1 MLVARCIA
9 WTALLAVTNLAP
21 STPAQAQHVD
31 VRYGRDVRP
40 ILADRCFRC
49 HGPDATAREAN
60 LRLDLRDEALR
71 ARKDGA
77 AIVPGNPQQSLLVQR
92 VQHEDE
98 SERMPPRK
106 SGKPE
111 LNAAEVAILERWIE
125 AGAPY
130 EAHWA
135 FSAPARPAVPAS
147 PFHARN
153 EVDHFVHA
161 QLAAVGRQ
169 PSPEADPETL
179 VRRVFLVLTGLPP
192 LPEEIDAFLADKR
205 DGAYE
210 ALVDKLLN
218 EEPYRTRHAEHLA
231 QPWLDAARYAD
242 TSGIHMDAGRQTWAW
257 RDWLLQALRDD
268 MPFDRFVTE
277 QLAGDLF
284 PKATLSQR
292 VASGFLRQH
301 VTTDEGG
308 AIDEEYRIEYAAER
322 TATLGSVFLGLTL
335 GCARCHDHKY
345 DPIRQE
351 DYYRLFS
358 FFNSNEEPG
367 LYSQSQ
373 DSNRAL
379 EPFLDVPSAEQ
390 AAERTKLRAQLAA
403 AKKLLDER
411 TPADLQA
418 LEAFRAGVAAD
429 LAAAWSVPRVVS
441 ATSSQDATLTVQDD
455 GSVLA
460 SGNNPPRDV
469 HVLVLQTQARD
480 QRLLCLEA
488 MTDTSLPEGRVGRAP
503 NGNAVLQ
510 HLQLEA
516 RPLDGSADFA
526 TVPFVWAMAD
536 VEQDN
541 GDHVATNVIDDD
553 DRGWAVDAHR
563 KPPGPRRCLLL
574 SAAPFGFPG
583 GTELRVTLRYTT
595 QYAQHT
601 FGRVRVHVGALAPAM
616 VERLPLAASGFHLVG
631 PFEGE
636 DAETLY
642 ATCFGP
648 ESVLA
653 VDEKQRWG
661 KQAWRFDAGLLA
673 GKTTASL
680 PSGRNV
686 TYVAQRVY
694 SACAREASVSLGSDD
709 GFQLYLNGAQQAE
722 RRIDRSLAADQ
733 DTATMQLPAGHSL
746 LVLKVVNTGGDAG
759 FALRHVA
766 RERELAGDLRFML
779 LPPAVQDK
787 TLLDREALAFR
798 ETTSPVHRVRKAEV
812 QRLTDANK
820 ALDAKVPRTMV
831 MQESPEPRATFVL
844 TRGEYDK
851 PDKSRPVTRELPAMF
866 GALPADAPK
875 NRLGLAQWLVS
886 AENPL
891 FLRVAVNR
899 LWEFVFGTGIVRTSE
914 DFGLQGEWPS
924 NLELL
929 DWLATEFR
937 ARGHSTRAMLRLLVT
952 SAVFRQQSR
961 VSPAPDDRD
970 NRLLGWY
977 PRRRLTAEAIRDQ
990 ALYVSG
996 LLVEHTGGPSVKP
1009 YQPPDLWQE
1018 VAMVQSNTR
1027 RYVQGTG
1034 EELWRRSLY
1043 TYWKRACPPPS
1054 LLMLDAP
1061 TREFCTIRRSSTNTP
1076 LQALVLWNDE
1086 QFVEA
1091 ARVLAERCLR
1101 EHGSGAQN
1109 RDASLLQSMYR
1120 RCTGQVM
1127 DQERLAVAERS
1138 LQAMRERYASFP
1150 EQAAKLA
1157 STGQAPHAANL
1168 AATEVAALLLLGN
1181 AFLNLDACLF
1191 ID

>member
-1 MLVARCIA
+1 MPVARCIA
-9 WTALLAVTNLAP
+9 CVLPMALAAVA
-21 STPAQAQHVD
+21 PAQHAE

-49 HGPDATAREAN
+49 HGPDAGTREAD

-71 ARKDGA
+71 ARDGGA
-77 AIVPGNPQQSLLVQR
+77 AIVPGNAQQSLLWQR
-92 VQHEDE
+92 VRHEDA

-106 SGKPE
+106 SGKPD
-111 LNAAEVAILERWIE
+111 LTAAEVATIERWIE

-130 EAHWA
+130 ESHWA
-135 FSAPARPAVPAS
+135 FSVPVRPAVPAT
-147 PFHARN
+147 PFPASN
-153 EVDHFVHA
+153 PVDHFVHA
-161 QLAAVGRQ
+161 QLAAAGRQ
-169 PSPEADPETL
+169 PGPEADPETL

-192 LPEEIDAFLADKR
+192 SPEEIDAFLADR
-205 DGAYE
+205 REHAYE
-210 ALVDKLLN
+210 ELVDKLLG

-231 QPWLDAARYAD
+231 QPWLDASRYAD
-242 TSGIHMDAGRQTWAW
+242 TSGIHMDAGRQAWPW
-257 RDWLLQALRDD
+257 RDWLLEALRTD
-268 MPFDRFVTE
+268 MPFDQFVIE
-277 QLAGDLF
+277 QLAGDLL
-284 PKATLSQR
+284 PGALQSQR

-358 FFNSNEEPG
+358 FFNNNEEPG
-367 LYSQSQ
+367 LYSQSE

-379 EPFLDVPSAEQ
+379 EPFLDVPTPEQ
-390 AAERTKLRAQLAA
+390 KAQRTQLRAELAA

-411 TPADLQA
+411 TPADLEA
-418 LEAFRAGVAAD
+418 LEAFRAEFAAD
-429 LAAAWSVPRVVS
+429 LGAAWSVPLVAS
-441 ATSSQDATLTVQDD
+441 ATSQHDATLTVQHD

-460 SGNNPPRDV
+460 SGTNPPRDV
-469 HVLVLQTQARD
+469 HVLVLHTQARD

-488 MTDTSLPEGRVGRAP
+488 MVDETLPEGRVGRAP

-526 TVPFVWAMAD
+526 AVPFVWAMAD

-541 GDHVATNVIDDD
+541 GDYVVTNVIDDD

-574 SAAPFGFPG
+574 SATPFGCEG
-583 GTELRVTLRYTT
+583 GTELRLTLRYTS
-595 QYAQHT
+595 QYEQHT
-601 FGRVRVHVGALAPAM
+601 FGRVRVHVGGLPEAM
-616 VERLPLAASGFHLVG
+616 AARLPLATSGFHLVG
-631 PFEGE
+631 PFEGD
-636 DAETLY
+636 DAASLY
-642 ATCFGP
+642 ATSFGP
-648 ESVLA
+648 ETVLA
-653 VDEKQRWG
+653 VDRKQRWG
-661 KQAWRFDAGLLA
+661 KQAWRFEAGLLTT
-673 GKTTASL
+673 KTTASL
-680 PSGRNV
+680 PEGRNA
-686 TYVAQRVY
+686 TYVAQRLY
-694 SACAREASVSLGSDD
+694 NSSAREASVSLGSDD
-709 GFQLYLNGAQQAE
+709 GFQLYLNGARQAE
-722 RRIDRSLAADQ
+722 RRVDRSLEADQ
-733 DTATMQLPAGHSL
+733 DTATIQLPAGPSL
-746 LVLKVVNTGGDAG
+746 LVLKVVNAGGDAG
-759 FALRHVA
+759 FALRHVT
-766 RERELAGDLRFML
+766 RERELSGDLRLML

-787 TLLDREALAFR
+787 TLLERAALAFR
-798 ETTSPVHRVRKAEV
+798 ETTSPVHRARKAEV
-812 QRLTDANK
+812 QRLTEANK
-820 ALDAKVPRTMV
+820 ALDAKIPRSMV
-831 MQESPEPRATFVL
+831 MQESTEPRSTFVL
-844 TRGEYDK
+844 MRGEYDK
-851 PDKSRPVTRELPAMF
+851 PDKGRPVARALPAVF
-866 GALPADAPK
+866 GALPADAPP
-875 NRLGLAQWLVS
+875 NRLGLAQWVVS
-886 AENPL
+886 ADNPL

-924 NLELL
+924 HPELL

-952 SAVFRQQSR
+952 SALFRQQSR
-961 VSPAPDDRD
+961 VAPETGDRD
-970 NRLLGWY
+970 NRLLGWF

-996 LLVEHTGGPSVKP
+996 LLVERTGGPSVKP

-1027 RYVQGTG
+1027 KYVQGTG
-1034 EELWRRSLY
+1034 EDLWRRSLY

-1101 EHGSGAQN
+1101 EHG
-1109 RDASLLQSMYR
+1109 RDASDESLLQSMYR
-1120 RCTGQVM
+1120 RCTGHAM
-1127 DQERLAVAERS
+1127 DDERLAVARRS
-1138 LQAMRERYASFP
+1138 LQAMRERYAMHP
-1150 EQAAKLA
+1150 EHAKKLVE
-1157 STGQAPHAANL
+1157 TGQSPLDRHRP
-1168 AATEVAALLLLGN
+1168 ATELAALLVLAI

-1191 ID
+1191 VD

>member
-1 MLVARCIA
+1 M
-9 WTALLAVTNLAP
+9 TALAA
-21 STPAQAQHVD
+21 PAQHAE

-77 AIVPGNPQQSLLVQR
+77 AIVPGDAQKSLLIQR
-92 VQHEDE
+92 VRHEDE

-111 LNAAEVAILERWIE
+111 LNAAEVATIERWIE

-130 EAHWA
+130 ESHWA
-135 FSAPARPAVPAS
+135 FTAPVRPAVPAS
-147 PFHARN
+147 PFLARN
-153 EVDHFVHA
+153 TIDHFVHA
-161 QLAAVGRQ
+161 QLAAAGRQ

-192 LPEEIDAFLADKR
+192 LPEEIDAFLADKHEH
-205 DGAYE
+205 AYE
-210 ALVDKLLN
+210 NLVDTLLA

-231 QPWLDAARYAD
+231 QPWLDASRYAD
-242 TSGIHMDAGRQTWAW
+242 TSGIHMDAGRQAWPW
-257 RDWLLQALRDD
+257 RDWLLEALRAD
-268 MPFDRFVTE
+268 MPFDQFATE
-277 QLAGDLF
+277 QLAGDLI
-284 PKATLSQR
+284 PGALQSQR

-358 FFNSNEEPG
+358 FFNNNEEPG

-379 EPFLDVPSAEQ
+379 EPFTDVPSPEQ
-390 AAERTKLRAQLAA
+390 RAQRAQLRAQLAA

-411 TPADLQA
+411 TPADLEA
-418 LEAFRAGVAAD
+418 LDAFRAEVAAD
-429 LAAAWSVPRVVS
+429 IAASWSLPRVVS
-441 ATSSQDATLTVQDD
+441 ATSQHDATLTLQHD

-460 SGNNPPRDV
+460 SGNNPARDV
-469 HVLVLQTQARD
+469 HVLVLHTQARD

-488 MTDTSLPEGRVGRAP
+488 LTDKSLPEGRVGRAP

-526 TVPFVWAMAD
+526 AVPFVWAMAD

-541 GDHVATNVIDDD
+541 GDYVATNVIDDD

-563 KPPGPRRCLLL
+563 RPPGPRRCLLL
-574 SAAPFGFPG
+574 SDAPFGNEG
-583 GTELRVTLRYTT
+583 GTELRVTMRYTS
-595 QYAQHT
+595 QHAHHT
-601 FGRVRVHVGALAPAM
+601 FGRVRVHVGGLAPAM
-616 VERLPLAASGFHLVG
+616 LARLPLAASGFHLVG
-631 PFEGE
+631 PFEGD
-636 DAETLY
+636 DAESLY
-642 ATCFGP
+642 ATSFGP
-648 ESVLA
+648 ETVLA

-661 KQAWRFDAGLLA
+661 KQAWKFDAGLLA

-680 PSGRNV
+680 PSGRSV
-686 TYVAQRVY
+686 SYVAQRLY
-694 SACAREASVSLGSDD
+694 SSCAREASVSLGSDD

-722 RRIDRSLAADQ
+722 RRIDRSLEADQ
-733 DTATMQLPAGHSL
+733 DTATMQLPAGPSL

-766 RERELAGDLRFML
+766 RERELSGDLRLLL

-787 TLLDREALAFR
+787 TLLERSALAFR

-812 QRLTDANK
+812 QRLTEANK
-820 ALDAKVPRTMV
+820 ALDATIPRSMV
-831 MQESPEPRATFVL
+831 MQEATEPRSTFVL
-844 TRGEYDK
+844 MRGEYDK
-851 PDKSRPVTRELPAMF
+851 PDKTRPIARALPAVF
-866 GALPADAPK
+866 GALPADAPQ
-875 NRLGLAQWLVS
+875 NRLGLAQWVVS

-924 NLELL
+924 NPELL

-937 ARGHSTRAMLRLLVT
+937 ERGHSTRAMLRLLVT
-952 SAVFRQQSR
+952 SATFRQQSR
-961 VSPAPDDRD
+961 VSPAPNDRD
-970 NRLLGWY
+970 NRLLGWF

-990 ALYVSG
+990 ALYVCG

-1027 RYVQGTG
+1027 RYVQGKG
-1034 EELWRRSLY
+1034 DDLWRRSLY

-1101 EHGSGAQN
+1101 EHG
-1109 RDASLLQSMYR
+1109 RDASDESRLQSMYR
-1120 RCTGQVM
+1120 RCTGHVM
-1127 DQERLAVAERS
+1127 DQERLAVATRS
-1138 LQAMRERYASFP
+1138 LQAVRERYAAHP
-1150 EQAAKLA
+1150 DHAKTLVR
-1157 STGQAPHAANL
+1157 TGQAPLGPDL
-1168 AATEVAALLLLGN
+1168 APTEVAALLVLAN
-1181 AFLNLDACLF
+1181 AFLNLDASLF